1 MTTIDI
7 DVQQTT
13 DLALRESK
21 ELLAEVANFGVTSA
35 EQYNAAGDLLR
46 TVKGRQKQ
54 VEAERKS
61 ILRPLSEAKDHIID
75 LFKPIETNLTNAERL
90 LKASMLDWDRAEQK
104 RRDDAEAEAREAQR
118 IEQERLNA
126 EAAEAEAEGN
136 DARAT
141 VLQEMAEDVPLET
154 PPPVERA
161 AGTSV
166 RQVWHGEVTDK
177 KRLVQAVLIGQA
189 PLDLLTVNMPLL
201 NQMAREEKENFHV
214 PGAKAVMEEQMAV
227 RSV

>member
-1 MTTIDI
+1 MTTIDT
-7 DVQQTT
+7 DVQLTT

-21 ELLAEVANFGVTSA
+21 ELLTEVANFGVTSA

-46 TVKGRQKQ
+46 KVKGRQKDI
-54 VEAERKS
+54 EAERKG
-61 ILRPLSEAKDHIID
+61 ILRPFDEVRDRIME
-75 LFKPIETNLTNAERL
+75 LFKPVQLNLANAERL
-90 LKASMLDWDRAEQK
+90 LKASMLDWQRDEQK
-104 RRDDAEAEAREAQR
+104 RRDDAEAEAREAR
-118 IEQERLNA
+118 RVEQERLNA
-126 EAAEAEAEGN
+126 DAEQAAAEGN
-136 DARAT
+136 EARAA
-141 VLQEMAEDVPLET
+141 VLQEMAEDVPVET
-154 PPPVERA
+154 AAPVERA

-227 RSV
+227 RA